1 MVIVNTVLLI
11 IACSVIAGMLVYI
24 LIKFIKRLR
33 DKKLKRVKNEEQK
46 SKDEMEFEKHKI
58 AESTIKRFRKNY
70 DKLNPII
77 LLDGT
82 EVEFYEEEEEIEL
95 ESPFGMKYREYG
107 RLGFTYK
114 INDKVYRHI
123 IFFHDCM
130 SIRPSIYLNYLDFED
145 DYLESNQWI
154 IDEITH
160 VVREKRLELDR
171 DERYVSKLKAD
182 VLGHW
187 AVKKI
192 GK

>member
-1 MVIVNTVLLI
+1 
-11 IACSVIAGMLVYI
+11 
-24 LIKFIKRLR
+24 
-33 DKKLKRVKNEEQK
+33 
-46 SKDEMEFEKHKI
+46 
-58 AESTIKRFRKNY
+58 
-70 DKLNPII
+70 
-77 LLDGT
+77 
-82 EVEFYEEEEEIEL
+82 
-95 ESPFGMKYREYG
+95 
-107 RLGFTYK
+107 
-114 INDKVYRHI
+114 
-123 IFFHDCM
+123 M

-154 IDEITH
+154 IDEITR

>member
-24 LIKFIKRLR
+24 LIKFIERLR
-33 DKKLKRVKNEEQK
+33 NKKLKRVKDEEQK

-82 EVEFYEEEEEIEL
+82 EVEFYEEEDEIEL
-95 ESPFGMKYREYG
+95 EIPFGMEYRRHG

-154 IDEITH
+154 IDEITR